1 MVRRCALFARQCFSL
16 ARVEPGG
23 GEERERLTDDDDDDD
38 DDVRPASREE
48 PSRPGFFRRG
58 TDRENG
64 SGIVAPMD
72 KRANRVSETEKVSD
86 N

>member
-1 MVRRCALFARQCFSL
+1 MVWRCALFARQCFSRSG
-16 ARVEPGG
+16 AGG
-23 GEERERLTDDDDDDD
+23 GEGKAGDDHDEE
-38 DDVRPASREE
+38 DVRRPASREE
-48 PSRPGFFRRG
+48 SRPGFLGAAR
-58 TDRENG
+58 TNE